1 MEDNQLVLAF
11 KQLIKLIID
20 ADKDL
25 AKSINSETSSRED
38 NIEDL
43 ISRITAEEQYRS
55 NADRELS
62 NVDRELE
69 EKIHNLVTSLSAEIA
84 ERQTE
89 ISNLDRKLNDNVHN
103 LETSDIEL
111 KNDLD
116 EANRILTLLRN
127 NEVTPIGVED
137 VLEDL
142 QKV

>member
-25 AKSINSETSSRED
+25 AKSINSETSARED
-38 NIEDL
+38 SIEDL

-69 EKIHNLVTSLSAEIA
+69 EKIHYLVTSVSGEST
-84 ERQTE
+84 ERQRE
-89 ISNLDRKLNDNVHN
+89 ISNGDSRLNESVHS
-103 LETSDIEL
+103 LETSDI
-111 KNDLD
+111 
-116 EANRILTLLRN
+116 
-127 NEVTPIGVED
+127 
-137 VLEDL
+137 
-142 QKV
+142 